1 MKKVQQ
7 YIWMFPEIR
16 IPPKHPKLVYF
27 SIGTHCFLGNPHFR
41 NHPWYLFGGV
51 PSNIQESLWQASSVD
66 RCKFTGFPFTSVPV
80 MSLTRPGTAKQAIW
94 RICLPIWISVPA
106 RMENHTG
113 FIGKT
118 WRSRIIF
125 NNMMEL
131 RRGWWKIIVTNS
143 KSSPSPWGNH
153 RLGPQVMNRSDIK
166 PRFWLHVFHLWK
178 KALKGFKRYIQC
190 WFEGQST
197 QETSATTR
205 TGRTGCVQCVCVCLD
220 RWMEGWMDLVQ

>member
-1 MKKVQQ
+1 MIFV
-7 YIWMFPEIR
+7 WGGTF
-16 IPPKHPKLVYF
+16 KHPRITLASFQCFGQLHVHWISQDID
-27 SIGTHCFLGNPHFR
+27 SIPVPDKGNCKT
-41 NHPWYLFGGV
+41 V
-51 PSNIQESLWQASSVD
+51 PD
-66 RCKFTGFPFTSVPV
+66 RFN
-80 MSLTRPGTAKQAIW
+80 MLQAIW

-106 RMENHTG
+106 RMENHTVG

-118 WRSRIIF
+118 WRSRRIF

-153 RLGPQVMNRSDIK
+153 RLGPQVVNRSDIK
-166 PRFWLHVFHLWK
+166 PRFWLQVFHLWK

-205 TGRTGCVQCVCVCLD
+205 TGRTGCVQCTVCVCVWIDGRKDGWIWCSNVMEYSYGMYCREILD
-220 RWMEGWMDLVQ
+220 FRWCGVM